1 MLCYPLTAV
10 SIFYY
15 SVSMYALNPAFFD
28 SIVNRRDLT
37 ALYSCI
43 PLALGTICIQTIHEV
58 AHYLVAKRKKLK
70 IGTPVPIPSLHPT
83 SFPFFGCITPLRS
96 FPSNRA
102 ALLDFALSGP
112 MSAIAVSL
120 GLVIGGALL
129 TVRASPF
136 EIARFPVMSV
146 ANMKSSFLLGSILSL
161 LAPKTMM
168 LPLAQPV
175 PMHPCFV
182 VGASGL
188 ISSALNLLP
197 IFRLDGGR
205 ACFAAMGQRQGA
217 VISVFSFLLMVSMV
231 LSGASSIFLTW
242 TFLVALLQRR
252 QEIPPR
258 DDVTEVDGK
267 RLTVWLL
274 SFLLSISILVPFP
287 GFRLLAI

>member
-1 MLCYPLTAV
+1 
-10 SIFYY
+10 
-15 SVSMYALNPAFFD
+15 MYALNPAFFN
-28 SIVNRRDLT
+28 SLVNRRDMT

-43 PLALGTICIQTIHEV
+43 PLALGTIAIQTIHEL
-58 AHYLVAKRKKLK
+58 AHYLVARRRKIK
-70 IGTPVPIPSLHPT
+70 IGWPVPIPSLHPA

-102 ALLDFALSGP
+102 AVLDFALSGP

-120 GLVIGGALL
+120 GLVIGGILL
-129 TVRASPF
+129 TTRASPF
-136 EIARFPVMSV
+136 EISRFPVMSV
-146 ANMKSSFLLGSILSL
+146 ANMKSSFLLGSILSW

-168 LPLAQPV
+168 LPLAQPI

-217 VISVFSFLLMVSMV
+217 VLSVFTLLLIISMA

-258 DDVTEVDGK
+258 DDVTEVGST

-274 SFLLSISILVPFP
+274 SFLLSISILAPFP
-287 GFRLLAI
+287 GFSLLAL